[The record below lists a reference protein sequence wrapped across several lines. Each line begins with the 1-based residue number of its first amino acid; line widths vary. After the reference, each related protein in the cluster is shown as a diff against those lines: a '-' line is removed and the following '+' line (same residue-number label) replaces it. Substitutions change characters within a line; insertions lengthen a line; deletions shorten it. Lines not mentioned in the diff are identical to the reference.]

1 MGASSPREATE
12 HRVPSAD
19 VTAFFKEQVLWFGW
33 CVGYKQE
40 GSKGRWGESVSK
52 RIVKSPM
59 AC

>member
-52 RIVKSPM
+52 WIVKSPM